1 MTLKIYNTLAGQ
13 IEEFRPRNEG
23 RVDMFVCGPTVYDYS
38 HIGHARTYVFFDV
51 VAKYLKTI
59 GYDIKYVQNIT
70 NIDDKIIARAQE
82 QDISPQILAEK
93 YEKEYLADMESLGI
107 DSVWKYARATDHIP
121 DIIKQIETL
130 ISNGCAY
137 AAPAVPA
144 RGQEAIVDGNRD
156 VYFSVEKFAD
166 YGKLSGQKLDELQE
180 GVRIELESNKNNP
193 RDFVLWKAQNYRYE
207 PAWHSPWGNGRPG
220 WHIEDTAI
228 TEHYLG
234 QQYDLHGGGQE
245 LIFPHHE
252 AEIAQQESASG
263 KKPFVKYWMH
273 AGWLMVN
280 GEKMSKS
287 LGNYITIRDALNSYS
302 PQALRLMFLSNYY
315 RSPLNYTS
323 DSIKQFSA
331 GAVRISEFSK
341 KIQRINT
348 DEGIYEADSDIKETW
363 QKILNAMNNDFN
375 TPEAIAAIFDYI
387 RLVNGRMNQIPKAET
402 KKIKK
407 FLEELDG
414 IFGIVPTGEHAVPDN
429 VSKLVDLREEARENR
444 DWALSD
450 SLRSQIF
457 ELGYA
462 VEDTPNGPYVTKRPD

>member
-1 MTLKIYNTLAGQ
+1 M
-13 IEEFRPRNEG
+13 
-23 RVDMFVCGPTVYDYS
+23 
-38 HIGHARTYVFFDV
+38 
-51 VAKYLKTI
+51 
-59 GYDIKYVQNIT
+59 
-70 NIDDKIIARAQE
+70 
-82 QDISPQILAEK
+82 
-93 YEKEYLADMESLGI
+93 
-107 DSVWKYARATDHIP
+107 
-121 DIIKQIETL
+121 
-130 ISNGCAY
+130 
-137 AAPAVPA
+137 
-144 RGQEAIVDGNRD
+144 
-156 VYFSVEKFAD
+156 
-166 YGKLSGQKLDELQE
+166 DELQE